1 LRTALMQHDL
11 IDEYRAA
18 DLPGGGAREGAAAV
32 RGRHE
37 ARRAAPGR
45 HRTTSAGVTMNVYR
59 PADEPT
65 YGSFEASDSLTTTGR
80 SSA

>member
-1 LRTALMQHDL
+1 VVLGKGRRQFADGTRPAALRLVDS
-11 IDEYRAA
+11 
-18 DLPGGGAREGAAAV
+18 
-32 RGRHE
+32 
-37 ARRAAPGR
+37 
-45 HRTTSAGVTMNVYR
+45 RTTSAGVTMNVYR